1 MSQPSWDGNG
11 TDPWLP
17 ERLAQRKAI
26 QLGERTVYDDYYAR
40 LSAWMVKAYRRLQAA
55 PLPGPDLVW
64 ALVPDWVQSM
74 AEFAN
79 TTIRGLVGAAYATL
93 IGPTY
98 RFDKR
103 PYVTRYLGEVQN
115 RLIDLPD
122 QVYNLVVEQVAEG
135 AGLGE
140 GIPAIRNRIQQVFDT
155 TDTPYWPNRATV
167 VARTETIS
175 ALNAGRTDAF
185 LAVAEELGDDEFEQG
200 WLATHDTRTRPT
212 HRAADIGTPL
222 TGQRVPLGQP
232 FIVGG
237 VPLMFP
243 GDPAGPASECVQ
255 CRCTTVLLRPGED
268 LDLSDRQ
275 MVDFR

>member
-1 MSQPSWDGNG
+1 MTRPSWDGDG

-40 LSAWMVKAYRRLQAA
+40 LSAWMVKAYRRMQAA
-55 PLPGPDLVW
+55 PLPGPDLLW

-74 AEFAN
+74 AQFVN
-79 TTIRGLVGAAYATL
+79 TTIHGLVGAAYASL
-93 IGPTY
+93 LGPTY
-98 RFDKR
+98 AFDKR

-115 RLIDLPD
+115 RLVNLPE
-122 QVYNLVVEQVAEG
+122 QVYDLVVEQVAEG

-140 GIPAIRNRIQQVFDT
+140 GIPAIRDRIQRVFDT
-155 TDTPYWPNRATV
+155 TGSDYWPNRATV

-185 LAVAEELGDDEFEQG
+185 RAVADELGDDEFEQM
-200 WLATHDTRTRPT
+200 WLATEDSRTRPT
-212 HRAADIGTPL
+212 HRAAD
-222 TGQRVPLGQP
+222 GQRVPLGQP

-237 VPLMFP
+237 FPLLFP
-243 GDPAGPASECVQ
+243 GDPAGPPQETIQ
-255 CRCTTVLLRPGED
+255 CRCTTLLLRPGED
-268 LDLSDRQ
+268 VDLSNRQ
-275 MVDFR
+275 FLDY